1 MNGARAISEIMIT
14 LQLFITGFNRNK
26 EWEATKHEWGNRK
39 RETGNAE
46 RIHDKRTTDGEVR
59 S

>member
-1 MNGARAISEIMIT
+1 MIT